1 MQNERK
7 ITVHQ
12 TMFPL
17 LIMNILEN
25 HATKD
30 HPLTITEITDFINRE
45 FAPFAMEKDNVVN
58 RSTVMRILDAMEFWT
73 EGNLFNFHVVQCGTD
88 GKKMFCLER

>member
-1 MQNERK
+1 MQKERK

-45 FAPFAMEKDNVVN
+45 FAPFAMERDNVVN
-58 RSTVMRILDAMEFWT
+58 RSTVMRI
-73 EGNLFNFHVVQCGTD
+73 LFNFHVVQCGTD

>member
-1 MQNERK
+1 
-7 ITVHQ
+7 
-12 TMFPL
+12 
-17 LIMNILEN
+17 
-25 HATKD
+25 
-30 HPLTITEITDFINRE
+30 
-45 FAPFAMEKDNVVN
+45 MEKDNVVN